1 MSSITSTP
9 ALEAAMS
16 DATLTELASRRN
28 DGLEIT
34 LYWAPADDSVHL
46 AISNEQTGSTW
57 AFPVDRARALDAF
70 HHPFAYAA

>member
-1 MSSITSTP
+1 MSSITSTH
-9 ALEAAMS
+9 ATEAAMS

-34 LYWAPADDSVHL
+34 LYWARADDSVHL
-46 AISNEQTGSTW
+46 EISNERNGSTW